1 MLCSPLAVLCSACNA
16 QHGECASRRAAD
28 WCLTALPALTNAR
41 LPTQQEEGRR
51 PATLTVKWRLAQ
63 GSYQRSSASCP
74 MPAAVLGRGV
84 PQDQQVAALATA
96 ALGLLRRN
104 LKEPFDLSLI
114 NIGASGFSEGAAA
127 AAAGHRDIAS
137 MLGGGKRPA
146 GGAAAAAG
154 GQPAAVGQ
162 QQQPPPPPPQQQ
174 QWQQQQQQWQQQQ
187 PQWQPPLPA
196 AGKAA
201 AAASAE
207 QRRSYSGAL
216 QQAPLLSKRLERQ
229 LREQPQQAQHVQQQ
243 VQPLPAAPA
252 TWHAAPAV
260 PPAPQHAQRS
270 MDEWGLRDGWGE
282 ELQQEEAEDDFW
294 GDLQNLQ
301 SWHSGSAAGGGSR
314 RQPSPAAPPPADGRE
329 SGDGM
334 RQQPQLQPQPA
345 TGGKLLA
352 RLSGSSSAAGAG
364 AAAGCGTESG
374 GRVVLHCDV
383 DSFYVAVSP
392 AQAQEAW
399 FVLH

>member
-1 MLCSPLAVLCSACNA
+1 MQPTGVQLHCP
-16 QHGECASRRAAD
+16 
-28 WCLTALPALTNAR
+28 LTNAR
-41 LPTQQEEGRR
+41 LLTQQEEGRR

-74 MPAAVLGRGV
+74 MPAAALGRGV
-84 PQDQQVAALATA
+84 PQEQQVAALVMA

-127 AAAGHRDIAS
+127 AAAGSRDIAS

-154 GQPAAVGQ
+154 GQPAAGGQ
-162 QQQPPPPPPQQQ
+162 QQQ
-174 QWQQQQQQWQQQQ
+174 
-187 PQWQPPLPA
+187 QWQPPLPA

-201 AAASAE
+201 AAVSAE
-207 QRRSYSGAL
+207 QRRSYNAAP

-229 LREQPQQAQHVQQQ
+229 LREQPQHAQQ
-243 VQPLPAAPA
+243 VQQHVPPLPAGPA

-329 SGDGM
+329 NGNGM

-345 TGGKLLA
+345 SAGKQLA
-352 RLSGSSSAAGAG
+352 RLSGSTSAAGAG
-364 AAAGCGTESG
+364 AAAGGGTESG

-383 DSFYVAVSP
+383 DSFYVAVSL

-399 FVLH
+399 LVLH